1 LKFVNVLELTAA
13 GRTTRLGVVPQTTLH
28 RVIYK
33 NVTPKVLVVDELGY
47 LPMSRE
53 EANLFF
59 RLVARRYE
67 RASLIRLK
75 EKRRAGLL
83 SQQAP
88 ENTAA
93 PARDSANS
101 SGRGIG

>member
-1 LKFVNVLELTAA
+1 
-13 GRTTRLGVVPQTTLH
+13 
-28 RVIYK
+28 VIYK